1 MNKYTRVKDINK
13 NGNYYKKNNTVYF
26 INGSGNDEVMAIAT
40 DSLNTKKKMTALNLT
55 ERLLNEKSA

>member
-1 MNKYTRVKDINK
+1 MNKYTSVKDINK

-40 DSLNTKKKMTALNLT
+40 DSLNTKKIMTALYLT